1 MLEVLAKKDALW
13 RKIAFTICKDKYIA
27 DDLVQDMYLKLA
39 DNKKQI
45 NDFYVIITIR
55 NLFID
60 YCRESKRFTELSE
73 NNGITFDKE
82 GLTDDEQQIIDIA
95 NKLDFWK
102 LELLDMSQEHSLR
115 DLEERYNI
123 NYGFIYRT
131 IKESKSYIWQEV
143 ENQKINRKG

>member
-13 RKIAFTICKDKYIA
+13 RKIAFTICKDKYLA

-73 NNGITFDKE
+73 NNGITFDKD
-82 GLTDDEQQIIDIA
+82 GLTDDEQHIIDIA

>member
-1 MLEVLAKKDALW
+1 MLEVLAKKDSLW
-13 RKIAFTICKDKYIA
+13 RKIAFTICKDKYLA

>member
-1 MLEVLAKKDALW
+1 MLEQLAKKDALW
-13 RKIAFTICKDKYIA
+13 RKIALTICKDKYLS

-39 DNKKQI
+39 DCKKQI

-60 YCRESKRFTELSE
+60 YCRESKRFIDLTES
-73 NNGITFDKE
+73 NGITFDNE
-82 GLTDDEQQIIDIA
+82 GLNDEEQHIINIA

>member
-1 MLEVLAKKDALW
+1 MLEQLAKKDNLW
-13 RKIAFTICKDKYIA
+13 RKIALTICKDKYLA

-60 YCRESKRFTELSE
+60 YCRESKRFIDITEST
-73 NNGITFDKE
+73 GTTFDNE
-82 GLTDDEQQIIDIA
+82 GLTDEEQNIINIA

-143 ENQKINRKG
+143 ENQKINRKV

>member
-1 MLEVLAKKDALW
+1 MLEVLAKKDSLW
-13 RKIAFTICKDKYIA
+13 RKIALTICKDKYLA

-73 NNGITFDKE
+73 NNGITFDNE

-143 ENQKINRKG
+143 ENQKINRKV

>member
-13 RKIAFTICKDKYIA
+13 RKIAFTICKDKYLA

-60 YCRESKRFTELSE
+60 HCRESKRFIDLTES
-73 NNGITFDKE
+73 NGITFDNE
-82 GLTDDEQQIIDIA
+82 GLNDEEQHIINIA

>member
-1 MLEVLAKKDALW
+1 MLEQLAKKDNLW
-13 RKIAFTICKDKYIA
+13 RKIALTICKDKYLA

-60 YCRESKRFTELSE
+60 YCRESKRFIDITEST
-73 NNGITFDKE
+73 GTTFYNE
-82 GLTDDEQQIIDIA
+82 GLTDEEQNIINIA

-143 ENQKINRKG
+143 ENQKINRKV